1 MTQSEQDRQSKNGA
15 GPAGKAEAE
24 VVPMARRR
32 QFSRAY
38 KLRILAE
45 VEQCQWGE
53 VGALLRR
60 QGLYSSVLSKWRQQ
74 KTAGKLDQPTREA
87 SQQDKEQAKELRQ
100 LQRENARLQAE
111 LAADLGLVDLVDTG
125 LVFVGP
131 VVRVGQAE

>member
-1 MTQSEQDRQSKNGA
+1 MSHSDQDQQSKNGV
-15 GPAGKAEAE
+15 GPAGMADPE
-24 VVPMARRR
+24 VVPMASRR

-45 VEQCQWGE
+45 VEQCQRGE

-60 QGLYSSVLSKWRQQ
+60 EGLYSSVLSKWRQQ

-87 SQQDKEQAKELRQ
+87 SQQDKEQAKELRK

-111 LAADLGLVDLVDTG
+111 LAK
-125 LVFVGP
+125 
-131 VVRVGQAE
+131 AEAIIEVQKKLSALLEAMRN

>member
-1 MTQSEQDRQSKNGA
+1 MSQSEQDRQSKNGVGA
-15 GPAGKAEAE
+15 AGKADSE

-45 VEQCQWGE
+45 VEQCQRGE

-60 QGLYSSVLSKWRQQ
+60 EGLYSSVLSKWRQQ

-87 SQQDKEQAKELRQ
+87 SQQDKEQAKELRK

-111 LAADLGLVDLVDTG
+111 LAK
-125 LVFVGP
+125 
-131 VVRVGQAE
+131 AEAIIEVQKKLSALLEAMRN